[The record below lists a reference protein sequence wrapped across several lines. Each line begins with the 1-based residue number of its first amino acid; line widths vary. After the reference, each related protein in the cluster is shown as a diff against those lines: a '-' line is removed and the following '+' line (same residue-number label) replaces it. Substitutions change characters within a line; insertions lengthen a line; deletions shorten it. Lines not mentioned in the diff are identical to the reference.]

1 MKPFTLTP
9 GDPIPACAEPA
20 PEALRQAVAQFNAGE
35 YFECHEILE
44 ALWLSEPGPIRDLY
58 KGVIQVAGGFFHWE
72 NGNKAGCLKHLERG
86 SVYISRYAPRC
97 QGLDVEGLMAKARA
111 ALDWALEAAPGTDM
125 PPELVPRI
133 VLAESLAPGDGCAD
147 SDGNS

>member
-1 MKPFTLTP
+1 VKPFSLTP
-9 GDPIPACAEPA
+9 GDPAPACAAPA
-20 PEALRQAVAQFNAGE
+20 PEALRSAVDRFNAGE

-58 KGVIQVAGGFFHWE
+58 KGVIQIAAGFYHWE

-86 SVYISRYAPRC
+86 TAYIGRYAPRC
-97 QGLDVEGLMAKARA
+97 QGLDVVGLVTQARA
-111 ALDWALEAAPGTDM
+111 ALDWARETTPGTDM

-133 VLAESLAPGDGCAD
+133 VLTEWATPGDNRAN
-147 SDGNS
+147 SDENA